1 MKDKWNTFI
10 KWLKIL
16 DKWILDLLFPDVDD
30 ECDDNNT
37 FV

>member
-30 ECDDNNT
+30 ERDDNSP

>member
-1 MKDKWNTFI
+1 MKDKWNMLI

-16 DKWILDLLFPDVDD
+16 DEWILDLLFPDVGDKNDD
-30 ECDDNNT
+30 HNP